1 MSEVVVISPEKL
13 KEMVREAVESGVFDA
28 ISAMQTKNPKE
39 MNNKEAAEYLGI
51 APMTLRIWRTQKK
64 GPKYH
69 KNGKAVRYA
78 RSDLDAYLKRSEVH
92 TIDSLE
98 TGHETF
104 GL

>member
-1 MSEVVVISPEKL
+1 MSEVIVISPEEL
-13 KEMVREAVESGVFDA
+13 KELVRDAVEIGVSEA
-28 ISAMQTKNPKE
+28 IAALQLKMPKE
-39 MNNKEAAEYLGI
+39 MTDSEAAEYLGI
-51 APMTLRIWRTQKK
+51 SPMTLRIWRTKKK

-69 KNGKAVRYA
+69 KNGKVVRYA
-78 RSDLDAYLKRSEVH
+78 RSDLDAYLKKSEVH